1 MLLHDILPEHC
12 QVVGV
17 ALQQVAAVTP
27 LCHLVMSAVTIVKIR
42 EKILTLSGDTDIVL
56 AAGDVLH
63 KHFNVAREEA
73 GVMEGA
79 LLAKPTAEEEG
90 EIENS
95 GQVVSDNDGY
105 VAAEETE
112 TEAALSALA
121 SAATIGEVTETVT
134 EAEDMP
140 GPALATSERTP
151 PRCRRCLPWPATVR
165 WAVSAVRRLLKENL
179 RRKLLQR
186 REGGR
191 QLLWRLPTRR
201 RRRPRRNQ
209 VPREEGKL

>member
-112 TEAALSALA
+112 TEAALPTLASSEASGEVAETVTEATVPAPA
-121 SAATIGEVTETVT
+121 SAAATEEVAETVT
-134 EAEDMP
+134 EAEDRS
-140 GPALATSERTP
+140 GPALATE
-151 PRCRRCLPWPATVR
+151 PRKKR
-165 WAVSAVRRLLKENL
+165 
-179 RRKLLQR
+179 
-186 REGGR
+186 
-191 QLLWRLPTRR
+191 
-201 RRRPRRNQ
+201 
-209 VPREEGKL
+209 GKGC

>member
-112 TEAALSALA
+112 TEAALPALA
-121 SAATIGEVTETVT
+121 SSEATGEVAETVT
-134 EAEDMP
+134 DAMDMS
-140 GPALATSERTP
+140 GPALATAEEEENSGLARALGNNDGYVAAEEMETGTEAA
-151 PRCRRCLPWPATVR
+151 LPALEDTLCSDVMKTR
-165 WAVSAVRRLLKENL
+165 
-179 RRKLLQR
+179 
-186 REGGR
+186 GR
-191 QLLWRLPTRR
+191 GW
-201 RRRPRRNQ
+201 
-209 VPREEGKL
+209 